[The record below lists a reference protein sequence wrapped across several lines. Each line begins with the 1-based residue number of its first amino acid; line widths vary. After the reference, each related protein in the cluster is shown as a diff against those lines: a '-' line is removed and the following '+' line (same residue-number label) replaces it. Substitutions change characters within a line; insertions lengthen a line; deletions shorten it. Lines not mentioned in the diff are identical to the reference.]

1 MEHQPV
7 LAAWEAF
14 YVIIGTSAAA
24 LTGLQFVVIALIS
37 ERQRGSAAAA
47 MSAFAT
53 PTVIHFGAVL
63 LLSAILSA
71 PWPTLTMPDILV
83 GAVGALGV
91 ILAVMTL
98 IRASRQTT
106 YVPVLEDWI
115 WHGVLPVVAYATLF
129 VAATILERRPET
141 ALFLCGAS
149 SVLLVFVGIHNAWD
163 TATYL
168 VTTQQAQEAA
178 SNAMQPSDGQQ
189 LTISDS

>member
-37 ERQRGSAAAA
+37 ERQRESAEAA

-53 PTVIHFGAVL
+53 PTIIHFGTVL

-71 PWPTLTMPDILV
+71 PWPSLTLPDILV
-83 GAVGALGV
+83 GAVGIGGV
-91 ILAVMTL
+91 ALAVTT
-98 IRASRQTT
+98 IVRARRQTAYT
-106 YVPVLEDWI
+106 PVLEDWV
-115 WHGVLPVVAYATLF
+115 WHGILPVIAYATLV
-129 VAATILERRPET
+129 VASTIIET
-141 ALFLCGAS
+141 SAEVALFLCGAS
-149 SVLLVFVGIHNAWD
+149 ATLLVFIGIHNAWD

-168 VTTQQAQEAA
+168 VATNRQVGGA
-178 SNAMQPSDGQQ
+178 PSTAPPDA
-189 LTISDS
+189 